1 MRWVFQEL
9 LVHVVLRYGWTVH
22 DLVRLLECERLVRPV
37 HLVMAVVPADVRHG
51 DVSPRGRRASSI
63 QRGALYREQVC
74 L

>member
-1 MRWVFQEL
+1 MRWVFEVL

-51 DVSPRGRRASSI
+51 DISPRGTRATAI
-63 QRGALYREQVC
+63 QREAL
-74 L
+74 